1 MEKLIS
7 IKDRLLLDDL
17 SREVKES
24 IDMHQFGKAE
34 ELIRQ
39 ALKDFPH
46 APHPHNLY
54 GILLE
59 KKGHKHGAM
68 SHYRAGNA
76 LEPTFKPV
84 RYNLYRYGE
93 FNAKKRPAYFE
104 DDCKELD

>member
-7 IKDRLLLDDL
+7 IKDRLLLDEL
-17 SREVKES
+17 SNEVKKN
-24 IDMHQFGKAE
+24 IDAFQYGKAE
-34 ELIRQ
+34 VQIRQ
-39 ALKDFPH
+39 ALRDFPH

-59 KKGHKHGAM
+59 KKGDKHGAM

-93 FNAKKRPAYFE
+93 FNVKETPAYFE